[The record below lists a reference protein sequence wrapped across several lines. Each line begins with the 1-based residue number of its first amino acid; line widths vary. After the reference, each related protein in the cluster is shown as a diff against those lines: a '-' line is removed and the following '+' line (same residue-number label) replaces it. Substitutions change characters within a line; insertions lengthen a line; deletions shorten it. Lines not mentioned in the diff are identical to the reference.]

1 MHIYYIYAYLNKKTG
16 LPYYIGK
23 GKDYRAFVKH
33 KGVSVPK
40 DKSKIIILESNLSN
54 LWAIARE
61 RYYIRW
67 FGRKNNN
74 TGILLNK
81 TDGGEGAEGNIQSKE
96 TIEKRKATLKRI
108 NFGGWKRTKE
118 SNMKQVIT
126 ARANGSYNRS
136 SESIAKGIQTR
147 KLNNSNPMKKPE
159 IVAKQQEQ
167 RRKTMIEKGYWKS

>member
-1 MHIYYIYAYLNKKTG
+1 MGIYYVYAYLNKKTG

-23 GKDYRAFVKH
+23 GKGHRAYVKH

-74 TGILLNK
+74 SGILLNR
-81 TDGGEGAEGNIQSKE
+81 TDGGEGAEGNKQSLQTIQ
-96 TIEKRKATLKRI
+96 KRKQTLESVG
-108 NFGGWKRTKE
+108 FGGWKRSEE
-118 SNMKQVIT
+118 SNRKQVAT
-126 ARANGSYNRS
+126 ARANGSYRRS
-136 SESIAKGIQTR
+136 AEAIAKGLETQKR
-147 KLNNSNPMKKPE
+147 NNSNPMKNPD
-159 IVAKQQEQ
+159 IVAKQQEN
-167 RRKTMIEKGYWKS
+167 RRKTMIEKGYWKP